1 MHTNSCVRQQFSGDL
16 NVRISQF
23 AADFVKNLPRYMG
36 NDDRV
41 PDLSIRS
48 FGYMYLADNEG
59 FADVLRESQKV
70 QLDAGAATQ
79 LMTPDQIKM
88 AYPFYNVDDI
98 VLWSINLVDE
108 GFWDATAVFDW
119 WRKSARER
127 GVEYIE
133 NQVVAVNKN
142 ASGSRVESVTLISCE
157 VIACGQVLNASGPR
171 AAITARMAGI
181 EVPVEPRKRFLWIF
195 SAEQPLDR
203 DLPLTIDPSGV
214 HVRENGGGTY
224 QCGGHSDIDPAVDP
238 DDFIMDHSI

>member
-1 MHTNSCVRQQFSGDL
+1 MRQQFSGDL

-59 FADVLRESQKV
+59 FADVLRESQQV
-70 QLDAGAATQ
+70 QVAAGAATQ
-79 LMTPDQIKM
+79 LMTADEIKA

-98 VLWSINLVDE
+98 VLGSINLVDE

-142 ASGSRVESVTLISCE
+142 ASGRRV
-157 VIACGQVLNASGPR
+157 
-171 AAITARMAGI
+171 
-181 EVPVEPRKRFLWIF
+181 
-195 SAEQPLDR
+195 
-203 DLPLTIDPSGV
+203 
-214 HVRENGGGTY
+214 
-224 QCGGHSDIDPAVDP
+224 
-238 DDFIMDHSI
+238 